1 MCVHGVSRLEL
12 SGSRSSGEKDEQAK
26 QDEAALVFQE
36 QDRTRNEKSK
46 LYKINDFKAVWIL

>member
-12 SGSRSSGEKDEQAK
+12 SGSRSSGEEDEQAK

-36 QDRTRNEKSK
+36 
-46 LYKINDFKAVWIL
+46 